1 MTIPTLRNYI
11 GLLFMVFV
19 LLPSGCATTC
29 TNVQSILS
37 ECEIGSTIEERPS
50 TWATLMKGNSCD
62 IPNFHKIDTKVYRS
76 ALPTEAGLMLLCE
89 KTDIKT
95 IINLEMYHE
104 DPPITCRKQG
114 VNKTLIRERVPVSSW
129 PPESTDTIREKVI
142 KVMRIL
148 SKGEGPF
155 LIHCLE
161 GKDRT
166 GLMSAMY
173 SILLCNKQTN
183 GKEIDKCKKQEA
195 IDEMVNGGYG
205 FNTKRYYYFINY
217 IKGEDIT
224 KLQEDIALK

>member
-29 TNVQSILS
+29 TQVQS
-37 ECEIGSTIEERPS
+37 IEERPS
-50 TWATLMKGNSCD
+50 TWATQIKGDPCD
-62 IPNFHKIDTKVYRS
+62 IPKFHKIDTRVYRS
-76 ALPTEAGLMLLCE
+76 ARPTEAGLKLLCE
-89 KTDIKT
+89 KTEIQT
-95 IINLEMYHE
+95 IINLEMYHPYP
-104 DPPITCRKQG
+104 DVTCRKQG
-114 VNKTLIRERVPVSSW
+114 VDKTIKIEPVPVSSW
-129 PPESTDTIREKVI
+129 PRPLGESPDTIREKVI

-155 LIHCLE
+155 LIHCWE

-173 SILLCNKQTN
+173 SILLCNRQTN
-183 GKEIDKCKKQEA
+183 GKEIDKCKKQA

-205 FNTKRYYYFINY
+205 FNTQRYDHFIDY
-217 IKGEDIT
+217 IKAEDIT
-224 KLQEDIALK
+224 KLQEDIDTKMNSTSR